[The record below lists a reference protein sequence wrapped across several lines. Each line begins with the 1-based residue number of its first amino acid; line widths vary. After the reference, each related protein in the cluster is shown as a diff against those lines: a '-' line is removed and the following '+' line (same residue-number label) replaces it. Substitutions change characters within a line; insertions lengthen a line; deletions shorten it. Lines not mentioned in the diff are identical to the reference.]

1 MSKHHSQSSGDIAS
15 AKNAMS
21 EGNASDSP
29 ELAQDMEAAGSPR
42 RMSTEIKIGL
52 GTLGFLLIVLV
63 GVLIYRIWQMK
74 ASDGSLS
81 PGEKP
86 TSLAENAGEP
96 AEQSS
101 DPASPSLSI
110 TASAE
115 PSLTASTASPPQS
128 SPWNVDYSNQA
139 AGASL
144 AVTAPAWPTATPS
157 PPTAANANSPWAE
170 VGIGQ
175 SMLPESPSNI
185 GSGERS
191 TLGMRSPEFD
201 PVAEGV
207 SDANLGGFSD
217 ARGMGDAMGR
227 EPSVQA
233 SNSPPSEIPFGPWN
247 AAAAPSGETEAGLP
261 SAVSD
266 APPAA
271 PVHSAPAAPDFFA
284 GGMPITRNDAGLPQE
299 GPMAANTPIDD
310 TSRAIANSL
319 LADRSTGERLTPL
332 EDADIA
338 TPFQPYGQGGAP
350 TALSLADG
358 GESPSNAASR
368 LAVAEPAQ
376 PIGSPSWG
384 GTPAPQVPP
393 LAAGNASGNTAVS
406 GKTYTVQ
413 EGESLFDIARGQ
425 LGKASRW
432 VEIYEL
438 NRARLGKQ
446 MEGFQPGI
454 TLILPQAESAATAP
468 SPRVFR

>member
-1 MSKHHSQSSGDIAS
+1 MSKHNSQSLGDVPS
-15 AKNAMS
+15 AKNEMS
-21 EGNASDSP
+21 EANASDSP
-29 ELAQDMEAAGSPR
+29 ELAQDVEAAGATR

-63 GVLIYRIWQMK
+63 GVLIYRVWQMK

-81 PGEKP
+81 PEEKP
-86 TSLAENAGEP
+86 PSLAENESEP
-96 AEQSS
+96 AEQSN
-101 DPASPSLSI
+101 DAPNPSLSV

-115 PSLTASTASPPQS
+115 RAVTVSPPQS
-128 SPWNVDYSNQA
+128 SPWNVDYSNEGTA
-139 AGASL
+139 AVPS
-144 AVTAPAWPTATPS
+144 VTAPAWPTETPS
-157 PPTAANANSPWAE
+157 PPTAANADSPWAE

-175 SMLPESPSNI
+175 SMLPESPNNN
-185 GSGERS
+185 GSDERS

-207 SDANLGGFSD
+207 SEANPGSFSD
-217 ARGMGDAMGR
+217 ARAMGDAMSQA
-227 EPSVQA
+227 PSVEA
-233 SNSPPSEIPFGPWN
+233 STALPGEIPFGPWS
-247 AAAAPSGETEAGLP
+247 AAAAPAGEIEAGSP

-271 PVHSAPAAPDFFA
+271 PVHSATPAPDFFA

-299 GPMAANTPIDD
+299 SSIAANALIDD
-310 TSRAIANSL
+310 DSYSISKP
-319 LADRSTGERLTPL
+319 STGNLSSVEGLTPDK
-332 EDADIA
+332 EAGVA
-338 TPFQPYGQGGAP
+338 APSQPYGHGGVP
-350 TALSLADG
+350 SALSVADG
-358 GESPSNAASR
+358 GESSSNAASSF
-368 LAVAEPAQ
+368 AVAEPAR
-376 PIGSPSWG
+376 PIGSPGWG

-393 LAAGNASGNTAVS
+393 LAAGNASGNASVS

-468 SPRVFR
+468 SPHVFR